1 MLIEEVLRVEADKG
15 AKQVAV
21 GLVRW
26 RLDVKVDVAEVF
38 GKIVRADRKLAAVT
52 ESSRPAPQ
60 AGDTIVSLGPPP
72 AALRLGTDAGAAATG
87 DTASPEAAPG
97 DGGVNA
103 PPA

>member
-1 MLIEEVLRVEADKG
+1 MARPELSRRYQLGEHIVMQPGGSELPAGHDI
-15 AKQVAV
+15 
-21 GLVRW
+21 LF
-26 RLDVKVDVAEVF
+26 L
-38 GKIVRADRKLAAVT
+38 VRADRKLAAVT

-87 DTASPEAAPG
+87 DTASSEAAPG

-103 PPA
+103 PPT